1 MAHFAEDLSAIT
13 EKPHNAYYPHMTPDD
28 LIEMEL
34 IRQLK
39 YRYAR
44 CLDTKQWDQ
53 FEDILTPDATAA
65 YSGGAHSFDGRDA
78 IIAFMVESMGS
89 TNMLTSH
96 TMTSPEIRL
105 LSPTTAEGT
114 WALRDEV
121 VMLDW
126 QMTVRGAAYY
136 EDRYVKLDGRWWIQ
150 HTGYRRIYEE
160 IFGRGDISSLRLTA
174 HWWDTDGRST
184 LGG

>member
-1 MAHFAEDLSAIT
+1 
-13 EKPHNAYYPHMTPDD
+13 MTP
-28 LIEMEL
+28 EMLVEIEL

-44 CLDTKQWDQ
+44 CLDTKQWAE
-53 FEDILTPDATAA
+53 FENIFVPEATAA
-65 YSGGAHSFDGRDA
+65 YSGGAHSFEGREA
-78 IIAFMVESMGS
+78 IVRFMIESMGS
-89 TNMLTSH
+89 TTMLTAH

-105 LSPTTAEGT
+105 TSETTAEGT

-136 EDRYVKLDGRWWIQ
+136 EDRYVKREGRWWIA
-150 HTGYRRIYEE
+150 HTGYRRIFEE
-160 IFGRGDISSLRLTA
+160 IHARGDITSLRLTA
-174 HWWDTDGRST
+174 HWWDTDCRST
-184 LGG
+184 LTD